1 MIDMKYKVYCIS
13 AMMLCCVVSKAQEK
27 DTVEVGDSVKKENV
41 SRVWKN
47 VKTRTIRG
55 KVLSGTDKKP
65 KGGAMVSTHGI
76 SGYST
81 LTEEDGTFKLDLPVF
96 ASSIDVSSPDDHLVE
111 VGLRSTEEQPLIFL
125 YPQTVA
131 PLYGKK
137 TDILN
142 TRVADGFNY
151 SPSLSVEED
160 VQRELGASVHTVM
173 RNGTP
178 GIGGV
183 MMMSGLNSINANA
196 QPLIVIDGVPL
207 DQQYGREMLHDGF
220 YNNILTNI
228 NPADIDRVTVLR
240 NGTALYGAKGAN
252 GIILIDTRRSKSMA
266 TRITASLS
274 AGVTLEPRYYDMMN
288 ASQYRT
294 YASEMLKT
302 TNTTIRDF
310 NFLDDSPSNYYAE
323 KYNKNTDW
331 KEKVYRE
338 AFMQNYGINVEGGDE
353 VAQYN
358 LSLGYTG
365 AQSTLEQ
372 NDMDRLNIRFNSDI
386 ALGSKLDV
394 RFDAAFTNI
403 TRNLRDDAAPS
414 SYEEGTPTSPSF
426 LAYAKAPML
435 SPYTFS
441 GGKIYEN
448 HLDVTDETYLD
459 EALAG
464 YSNYNWKLGNP
475 LAILEYGEAQN
486 KNHFENSMLSLS
498 IKPKFKF
505 NDHLSLSEHFSY
517 VLTNT
522 NEKYYIPL
530 NGVPDYY
537 VSSLGAFRQNEAR
550 SLFSKQNS
558 IMSDTRLE
566 WDQRY
571 AAHAIALRGG
581 FRMQWDSYQ
590 LNTQVGYNT
599 GNDKTPFISSSL
611 LDAATGGTNDQW
623 NSLAYYVQAD
633 YNFKGRYYLQAT
645 MAAESSSR
653 FGRDTDQGVK
663 MCGVKWGIF
672 PGFQASWV
680 ATNESWMAGLGF
692 LNYLR
697 LSAGVDV
704 SGNDDLPYYATRS
717 YFASSDYMGL
727 ASGLT
732 IAGIGNE
739 KIQWERTRRINIGV
753 DANLLNNR
761 LGVRFNYF
769 RSATDHLLMWQEMSY
784 LSGLD
789 KTWGNGGK
797 LENRG
802 FDVEATGVVWA
813 SPSWQWQVG
822 ASVGHYKNKVTALP
836 DGQRYMDTE
845 ILGATVRTEIG
856 RPANLFYGYKAQ
868 GVFSTSAEAQ
878 AAGLYIHDDNG
889 VDRTAFEAGDMHF
902 ADLDGDHFITEADRM
917 VIGDPNPDIYGN
929 IFTSVQYRRLRLD
942 VRFNYSLGNDIYNYT
957 RQQLELGSR
966 FMNQTTALAR
976 RWQMEGQ
983 QTDIPRLSFQDPMG
997 NSRFSDRWIEDGSYL
1012 RLKTVTLSYDLPV
1025 SSTFLQ
1031 GLQFWVQANNVVTLT
1046 RYLGSDPEGTALS
1059 AVLGQ
1064 GIDAGSLPQSRNF
1077 MVGIKINL

>member
-1 MIDMKYKVYCIS
+1 
-13 AMMLCCVVSKAQEK
+13 
-27 DTVEVGDSVKKENV
+27 
-41 SRVWKN
+41 
-47 VKTRTIRG
+47 
-55 KVLSGTDKKP
+55 
-65 KGGAMVSTHGI
+65 
-76 SGYST
+76 
-81 LTEEDGTFKLDLPVF
+81 
-96 ASSIDVSSPDDHLVE
+96 
-111 VGLRSTEEQPLIFL
+111 
-125 YPQTVA
+125 
-131 PLYGKK
+131 
-137 TDILN
+137 
-142 TRVADGFNY
+142 
-151 SPSLSVEED
+151 
-160 VQRELGASVHTVM
+160 
-173 RNGTP
+173 
-178 GIGGV
+178 
-183 MMMSGLNSINANA
+183 
-196 QPLIVIDGVPL
+196 
-207 DQQYGREMLHDGF
+207 
-220 YNNILTNI
+220 
-228 NPADIDRVTVLR
+228 
-240 NGTALYGAKGAN
+240 
-252 GIILIDTRRSKSMA
+252 MA

-739 KIQWERTRRINIGV
+739 KIQWE
-753 DANLLNNR
+753 
-761 LGVRFNYF
+761 
-769 RSATDHLLMWQEMSY
+769 
-784 LSGLD
+784 
-789 KTWGNGGK
+789 
-797 LENRG
+797 
-802 FDVEATGVVWA
+802 
-813 SPSWQWQVG
+813 
-822 ASVGHYKNKVTALP
+822 
-836 DGQRYMDTE
+836 
-845 ILGATVRTEIG
+845 
-856 RPANLFYGYKAQ
+856 
-868 GVFSTSAEAQ
+868 
-878 AAGLYIHDDNG
+878 
-889 VDRTAFEAGDMHF
+889 
-902 ADLDGDHFITEADRM
+902 
-917 VIGDPNPDIYGN
+917 
-929 IFTSVQYRRLRLD
+929 
-942 VRFNYSLGNDIYNYT
+942 
-957 RQQLELGSR
+957 
-966 FMNQTTALAR
+966 
-976 RWQMEGQ
+976 
-983 QTDIPRLSFQDPMG
+983 
-997 NSRFSDRWIEDGSYL
+997 
-1012 RLKTVTLSYDLPV
+1012 
-1025 SSTFLQ
+1025 
-1031 GLQFWVQANNVVTLT
+1031 
-1046 RYLGSDPEGTALS
+1046 
-1059 AVLGQ
+1059 
-1064 GIDAGSLPQSRNF
+1064 
-1077 MVGIKINL
+1077 

>member
-1 MIDMKYKVYCIS
+1 
-13 AMMLCCVVSKAQEK
+13 
-27 DTVEVGDSVKKENV
+27 
-41 SRVWKN
+41 
-47 VKTRTIRG
+47 
-55 KVLSGTDKKP
+55 
-65 KGGAMVSTHGI
+65 
-76 SGYST
+76 
-81 LTEEDGTFKLDLPVF
+81 
-96 ASSIDVSSPDDHLVE
+96 
-111 VGLRSTEEQPLIFL
+111 
-125 YPQTVA
+125 
-131 PLYGKK
+131 
-137 TDILN
+137 
-142 TRVADGFNY
+142 
-151 SPSLSVEED
+151 
-160 VQRELGASVHTVM
+160 
-173 RNGTP
+173 
-178 GIGGV
+178 
-183 MMMSGLNSINANA
+183 
-196 QPLIVIDGVPL
+196 
-207 DQQYGREMLHDGF
+207 
-220 YNNILTNI
+220 
-228 NPADIDRVTVLR
+228 
-240 NGTALYGAKGAN
+240 
-252 GIILIDTRRSKSMA
+252 
-266 TRITASLS
+266 
-274 AGVTLEPRYYDMMN
+274 MN
-288 ASQYRT
+288 
-294 YASEMLKT
+294 
-302 TNTTIRDF
+302 
-310 NFLDDSPSNYYAE
+310 
-323 KYNKNTDW
+323 
-331 KEKVYRE
+331 
-338 AFMQNYGINVEGGDE
+338 
-353 VAQYN
+353 
-358 LSLGYTG
+358 
-365 AQSTLEQ
+365 
-372 NDMDRLNIRFNSDI
+372 
-386 ALGSKLDV
+386 
-394 RFDAAFTNI
+394 AAFTNI

-704 SGNDDLPYYATRS
+704 SGMMICLTMPHVRILP
-717 YFASSDYMGL
+717 
-727 ASGLT
+727 
-732 IAGIGNE
+732 
-739 KIQWERTRRINIGV
+739 
-753 DANLLNNR
+753 
-761 LGVRFNYF
+761 
-769 RSATDHLLMWQEMSY
+769 
-784 LSGLD
+784 
-789 KTWGNGGK
+789 
-797 LENRG
+797 
-802 FDVEATGVVWA
+802 
-813 SPSWQWQVG
+813 
-822 ASVGHYKNKVTALP
+822 
-836 DGQRYMDTE
+836 
-845 ILGATVRTEIG
+845 VRTIW
-856 RPANLFYGYKAQ
+856 
-868 GVFSTSAEAQ
+868 
-878 AAGLYIHDDNG
+878 D
-889 VDRTAFEAGDMHF
+889 
-902 ADLDGDHFITEADRM
+902 
-917 VIGDPNPDIYGN
+917 
-929 IFTSVQYRRLRLD
+929 
-942 VRFNYSLGNDIYNYT
+942 
-957 RQQLELGSR
+957 
-966 FMNQTTALAR
+966 
-976 RWQMEGQ
+976 W
-983 QTDIPRLSFQDPMG
+983 
-997 NSRFSDRWIEDGSYL
+997 
-1012 RLKTVTLSYDLPV
+1012 LP
-1025 SSTFLQ
+1025 
-1031 GLQFWVQANNVVTLT
+1031 G
-1046 RYLGSDPEGTALS
+1046 
-1059 AVLGQ
+1059 
-1064 GIDAGSLPQSRNF
+1064 
-1077 MVGIKINL
+1077 

>member
-1 MIDMKYKVYCIS
+1 
-13 AMMLCCVVSKAQEK
+13 
-27 DTVEVGDSVKKENV
+27 
-41 SRVWKN
+41 
-47 VKTRTIRG
+47 
-55 KVLSGTDKKP
+55 
-65 KGGAMVSTHGI
+65 
-76 SGYST
+76 
-81 LTEEDGTFKLDLPVF
+81 
-96 ASSIDVSSPDDHLVE
+96 
-111 VGLRSTEEQPLIFL
+111 
-125 YPQTVA
+125 
-131 PLYGKK
+131 
-137 TDILN
+137 
-142 TRVADGFNY
+142 
-151 SPSLSVEED
+151 
-160 VQRELGASVHTVM
+160 
-173 RNGTP
+173 
-178 GIGGV
+178 
-183 MMMSGLNSINANA
+183 
-196 QPLIVIDGVPL
+196 
-207 DQQYGREMLHDGF
+207 
-220 YNNILTNI
+220 
-228 NPADIDRVTVLR
+228 
-240 NGTALYGAKGAN
+240 
-252 GIILIDTRRSKSMA
+252 
-266 TRITASLS
+266 
-274 AGVTLEPRYYDMMN
+274 
-288 ASQYRT
+288 
-294 YASEMLKT
+294 
-302 TNTTIRDF
+302 
-310 NFLDDSPSNYYAE
+310 
-323 KYNKNTDW
+323 
-331 KEKVYRE
+331 
-338 AFMQNYGINVEGGDE
+338 
-353 VAQYN
+353 
-358 LSLGYTG
+358 
-365 AQSTLEQ
+365 
-372 NDMDRLNIRFNSDI
+372 
-386 ALGSKLDV
+386 
-394 RFDAAFTNI
+394 
-403 TRNLRDDAAPS
+403 
-414 SYEEGTPTSPSF
+414 
-426 LAYAKAPML
+426 
-435 SPYTFS
+435 
-441 GGKIYEN
+441 
-448 HLDVTDETYLD
+448 
-459 EALAG
+459 
-464 YSNYNWKLGNP
+464 
-475 LAILEYGEAQN
+475 
-486 KNHFENSMLSLS
+486 MLSLS

-537 VSSLGAFRQNEAR
+537 VSSLGAFRQDEAR
-550 SLFSKQNS
+550 SFVLQAEFYHERHSFGVGS
-558 IMSDTRLE
+558 TVCCTCHCPTWWLP
-566 WDQRY
+566 
-571 AAHAIALRGG
+571 HAMG
-581 FRMQWDSYQ
+581 Q
-590 LNTQVGYNT
+590 LPVKYPGWIYNT

-845 ILGATVRTEIG
+845 ILRATVRTEIG

-868 GVFSTSAEAQ
+868 GVYFPRARKPKPQVCTSTMTTGWI
-878 AAGLYIHDDNG
+878 GLHSRLETCTLQTWMVTI
-889 VDRTAFEAGDMHF
+889 
-902 ADLDGDHFITEADRM
+902 LSQKADRM

-957 RQQLELGSR
+957 RQQLESGSR

>member
-1 MIDMKYKVYCIS
+1 M
-13 AMMLCCVVSKAQEK
+13 
-27 DTVEVGDSVKKENV
+27 
-41 SRVWKN
+41 
-47 VKTRTIRG
+47 
-55 KVLSGTDKKP
+55 
-65 KGGAMVSTHGI
+65 
-76 SGYST
+76 
-81 LTEEDGTFKLDLPVF
+81 
-96 ASSIDVSSPDDHLVE
+96 
-111 VGLRSTEEQPLIFL
+111 
-125 YPQTVA
+125 
-131 PLYGKK
+131 
-137 TDILN
+137 
-142 TRVADGFNY
+142 
-151 SPSLSVEED
+151 
-160 VQRELGASVHTVM
+160 
-173 RNGTP
+173 
-178 GIGGV
+178 
-183 MMMSGLNSINANA
+183 
-196 QPLIVIDGVPL
+196 
-207 DQQYGREMLHDGF
+207 
-220 YNNILTNI
+220 
-228 NPADIDRVTVLR
+228 
-240 NGTALYGAKGAN
+240 
-252 GIILIDTRRSKSMA
+252 
-266 TRITASLS
+266 
-274 AGVTLEPRYYDMMN
+274 
-288 ASQYRT
+288 
-294 YASEMLKT
+294 
-302 TNTTIRDF
+302 
-310 NFLDDSPSNYYAE
+310 
-323 KYNKNTDW
+323 
-331 KEKVYRE
+331 
-338 AFMQNYGINVEGGDE
+338 
-353 VAQYN
+353 
-358 LSLGYTG
+358 
-365 AQSTLEQ
+365 
-372 NDMDRLNIRFNSDI
+372 
-386 ALGSKLDV
+386 
-394 RFDAAFTNI
+394 
-403 TRNLRDDAAPS
+403 
-414 SYEEGTPTSPSF
+414 
-426 LAYAKAPML
+426 
-435 SPYTFS
+435 
-441 GGKIYEN
+441 
-448 HLDVTDETYLD
+448 
-459 EALAG
+459 
-464 YSNYNWKLGNP
+464 
-475 LAILEYGEAQN
+475 
-486 KNHFENSMLSLS
+486 
-498 IKPKFKF
+498 
-505 NDHLSLSEHFSY
+505 
-517 VLTNT
+517 LTNT

-902 ADLDGDHFITEADRM
+902 ADLDGDHFITEADSMVATPIRIFM
-917 VIGDPNPDIYGN
+917 VISSPLYNTGVCGWTCVSTILWAT
-929 IFTSVQYRRLRLD
+929 TSTIIR
-942 VRFNYSLGNDIYNYT
+942 
-957 RQQLELGSR
+957 
-966 FMNQTTALAR
+966 
-976 RWQMEGQ
+976 
-983 QTDIPRLSFQDPMG
+983 
-997 NSRFSDRWIEDGSYL
+997 
-1012 RLKTVTLSYDLPV
+1012 V
-1025 SSTFLQ
+1025 SNL
-1031 GLQFWVQANNVVTLT
+1031 N
-1046 RYLGSDPEGTALS
+1046 RE
-1059 AVLGQ
+1059 AV
-1064 GIDAGSLPQSRNF
+1064 S
-1077 MVGIKINL
+1077 

>member
-1 MIDMKYKVYCIS
+1 MDMKYKIYCIS
-13 AMMLCCVVSKAQEK
+13 AMMLCCMASKAQE
-27 DTVEVGDSVKKENV
+27 DSVAVGDSTQQGKTV
-41 SRVWKN
+41 RVQKH

-81 LTEEDGTFKLDLPVF
+81 LTEEDGTFKLELPVF
-96 ASSIDVSSPDDHLVE
+96 ASSIDVSAPDDNLVE

-125 YPQTVA
+125 YPRTVS
-131 PLYGKK
+131 PLYSKE

-142 TRVADGFNY
+142 MRVAEGFDY
-151 SPSLSVEED
+151 SPALSVEED
-160 VQRELGASVHTVM
+160 IQRELGASVRTVM

-183 MMMSGLNSINANA
+183 MMMNGLNSINANA

-252 GIILIDTRRSKSMA
+252 GVILIDTRRSKSMA

-331 KEKVYRE
+331 KEKVYRA
-338 AFMQNYGINVEGGDE
+338 AFLQNYGINVEGGDE

-386 ALGSKLDV
+386 TLGSKLDV

-414 SYEEGTPTSPSF
+414 GYEEGTPTSPSF

-464 YSNYNWKLGNP
+464 YDNYNWKLGNP

-486 KNHFENSMLSLS
+486 KNYFENSMLSLS
-498 IKPKFKF
+498 IKPRLKF
-505 NDHLSLSEHFSY
+505 NAHLSLSEHFSY

-566 WDQRY
+566 WNQRY
-571 AAHAIALRGG
+571 AAHSISLRGG

-599 GNDKTPFISSSL
+599 GNDKTPFISSAL
-611 LDAATGGTNDQW
+611 LDAATGGANDQW
-623 NSLAYYVQAD
+623 NSLTYYAQAD
-633 YNFKGRYYLQAT
+633 YDFKGRYYLQAT
-645 MAAESSSR
+645 VAAESSSR
-653 FGRDTDQGVK
+653 FGRDTDQGIK

-672 PGFQASWV
+672 PGLQASWV
-680 ATNESWMAGLGF
+680 VTNEPWMAGLGF

-717 YFASSDYMGL
+717 YFASSDYMGI

-732 IAGIGNE
+732 LAGIGNE
-739 KIQWERTRRINIGV
+739 KIQWERTRRFNVGA
-753 DANLLNNR
+753 DANLLENR
-761 LGVRFNYF
+761 LNVRFNYF

-784 LSGLD
+784 LSELD

-802 FDVEATGVVWA
+802 FDVEATGVVLA
-813 SPSWQWQVG
+813 TPSWQWQVG
-822 ASVGHYKNKVTALP
+822 ASVGHYKNEVTALP
-836 DGQRYMDTE
+836 DGQQYMDTE

-856 RPANLFYGYKAQ
+856 RPANLFYGYRTQ
-868 GVFSTSAEAQ
+868 GVFSPSEEAK
-878 AAGLYIHDDNG
+878 AAGLYVRESNG
-889 VDRTAFEAGDMHF
+889 IDQTPFGAGDVHF
-902 ADLDGDHFITEADRM
+902 ADLDGDHFITEADRT

-957 RQQLELGSR
+957 RQQLESGSR

-983 QTDIPRLSFQDPMG
+983 QTDIPRLTFQDPMG

-1012 RLKTVTLSYDLPV
+1012 RLKTVTLSYDWPI

-1031 GLQFWVQANNVVTLT
+1031 GLQFWIQANNLFTAT
-1046 RYLGSDPEGTALS
+1046 RYLGSDPEGAALS
-1059 AVLGQ
+1059 TVLGQ

>member
-394 RFDAAFTNI
+394 RF
-403 TRNLRDDAAPS
+403 
-414 SYEEGTPTSPSF
+414 E
-426 LAYAKAPML
+426 
-435 SPYTFS
+435 
-441 GGKIYEN
+441 
-448 HLDVTDETYLD
+448 
-459 EALAG
+459 
-464 YSNYNWKLGNP
+464 
-475 LAILEYGEAQN
+475 
-486 KNHFENSMLSLS
+486 
-498 IKPKFKF
+498 
-505 NDHLSLSEHFSY
+505 
-517 VLTNT
+517 
-522 NEKYYIPL
+522 
-530 NGVPDYY
+530 
-537 VSSLGAFRQNEAR
+537 
-550 SLFSKQNS
+550 
-558 IMSDTRLE
+558 
-566 WDQRY
+566 
-571 AAHAIALRGG
+571 
-581 FRMQWDSYQ
+581 
-590 LNTQVGYNT
+590 
-599 GNDKTPFISSSL
+599 
-611 LDAATGGTNDQW
+611 
-623 NSLAYYVQAD
+623 
-633 YNFKGRYYLQAT
+633 
-645 MAAESSSR
+645 
-653 FGRDTDQGVK
+653 
-663 MCGVKWGIF
+663 CGVY
-672 PGFQASWV
+672 Q
-680 ATNESWMAGLGF
+680 
-692 LNYLR
+692 
-697 LSAGVDV
+697 
-704 SGNDDLPYYATRS
+704 YYPQ
-717 YFASSDYMGL
+717 FA
-727 ASGLT
+727 
-732 IAGIGNE
+732 
-739 KIQWERTRRINIGV
+739 
-753 DANLLNNR
+753 
-761 LGVRFNYF
+761 
-769 RSATDHLLMWQEMSY
+769 
-784 LSGLD
+784 
-789 KTWGNGGK
+789 
-797 LENRG
+797 
-802 FDVEATGVVWA
+802 
-813 SPSWQWQVG
+813 
-822 ASVGHYKNKVTALP
+822 
-836 DGQRYMDTE
+836 
-845 ILGATVRTEIG
+845 
-856 RPANLFYGYKAQ
+856 
-868 GVFSTSAEAQ
+868 
-878 AAGLYIHDDNG
+878 
-889 VDRTAFEAGDMHF
+889 
-902 ADLDGDHFITEADRM
+902 
-917 VIGDPNPDIYGN
+917 
-929 IFTSVQYRRLRLD
+929 
-942 VRFNYSLGNDIYNYT
+942 
-957 RQQLELGSR
+957 
-966 FMNQTTALAR
+966 
-976 RWQMEGQ
+976 
-983 QTDIPRLSFQDPMG
+983 
-997 NSRFSDRWIEDGSYL
+997 
-1012 RLKTVTLSYDLPV
+1012 
-1025 SSTFLQ
+1025 
-1031 GLQFWVQANNVVTLT
+1031 
-1046 RYLGSDPEGTALS
+1046 
-1059 AVLGQ
+1059 
-1064 GIDAGSLPQSRNF
+1064 
-1077 MVGIKINL
+1077 